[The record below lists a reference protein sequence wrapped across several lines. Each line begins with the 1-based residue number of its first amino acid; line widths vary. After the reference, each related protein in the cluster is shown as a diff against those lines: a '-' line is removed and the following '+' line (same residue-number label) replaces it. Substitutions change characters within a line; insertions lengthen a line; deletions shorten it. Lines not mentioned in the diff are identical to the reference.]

1 MYSGKI
7 NTAYTSYVGVAATV
21 AGAPGGVGSSFDG
34 IGAVCCAGLGGRGV
48 RPSMMSQI

>member
-34 IGAVCCAGLGGRGV
+34 IGAVCAGLGGRGV
-48 RPSMMSQI
+48 RPSMMSPI